1 MASDKNYAL
10 EILNDDIVV
19 YAIKAAYD
27 KCKIKNKICAIFI
40 RNIVYTDIKFVL
52 AGYGRDNAEVLTVN
66 SLIDIL
72 EREDAI
78 KLAKTIDSVTN
89 IYMKELGICGGT

>member
-1 MASDKNYAL
+1 MVGNNKNHAL
-10 EILNDDIVV
+10 EVLHDDVIT
-19 YAIKAAYD
+19 YAMETAYN

-52 AGYGRDNAEVLTVN
+52 AGYGRDNTKVLTIN

-78 KLAKTIDSVTN
+78 KLAKTVYSITN
-89 IYMKELGICGGT
+89 TYMEEHGI

>member
-1 MASDKNYAL
+1 MVSDKNHAL

-19 YAIKAAYD
+19 YAIKTACD

-40 RNIVYTDIKFVL
+40 RNVVYTDIKFVL
-52 AGYGRDNAEVLTVN
+52 AGYDRDNAEVLTIN

-78 KLAKTIDSVTN
+78 KLSKTVYFITN
-89 IYMKELGICGGT
+89 IYMEEHCI